1 MQHAR
6 QHGATDEYR
15 IDLHGDD
22 LIPLALV
29 KDWHERRTGQLV
41 HRTVPYGWARRGV
54 AGVRLPTIQIGGVRF
69 TSREALSWW
78 TAAVQSRM
86 AEGRAQA

>member
-41 HRTVPYGWARRGV
+41 HRTVP
-54 AGVRLPTIQIGGVRF
+54 
-69 TSREALSWW
+69 
-78 TAAVQSRM
+78 
-86 AEGRAQA
+86 